1 MMDTGGLNCQVS
13 GLKSSSPSGFC
24 NKGPSLLTKHVSI
37 VWKAVL
43 GRVKHV
49 SIVWNTVLA
58 GIRRAG
64 PARPTAPVPLRLG
77 RAARPFAAGFGSRF
91 PAFYS
96 PFLDWREGERNGIG
110 GVVVDP

>member
-13 GLKSSSPSGFC
+13 GLKSSSPSGFY
-24 NKGPSLLTKHVSI
+24 NKGPSLLT
-37 VWKAVL
+37 
-43 GRVKHV
+43 KHV

-110 GVVVDP
+110 RVVVDP